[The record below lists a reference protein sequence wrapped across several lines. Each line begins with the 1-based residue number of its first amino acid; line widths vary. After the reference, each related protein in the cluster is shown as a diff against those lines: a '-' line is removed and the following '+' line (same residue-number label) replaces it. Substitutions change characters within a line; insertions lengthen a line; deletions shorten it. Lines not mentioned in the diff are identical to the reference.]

1 MRADPLTL
9 TAVFGKD
16 VRYVV
21 PMFQRPYVWN
31 MKEHWEPLWEDIR
44 GVAERVQDATL
55 EAAATGKE
63 VRVPPH
69 FLGAIVLELMQTGSA
84 AIETR
89 NVIDGQQR
97 LTTLQVFIAAAKATA
112 DYLGLDQQGRLL
124 GKLLLNDPDLVR
136 EPDHKFKVW
145 PTNSDRDSFRAVMC
159 DQPPSALPPKAS
171 MKLGTT
177 MQYFKSVLETWAR
190 ELPEHEREA
199 HFSALVL
206 TLRAHVKVVAID
218 LDLEDN
224 AQVIFETLNARGTPL
239 QAADLIKNLLF
250 QRADKE
256 GASVDVLN
264 EKHWVPF
271 DRESRRREVR
281 QGRLMRPAL
290 DVFLSHWLAMVKER
304 ETLIHQLYPA
314 LREYVNTSGL
324 RAAEV
329 MADLSRSAGIYLEM
343 QRYPWRTAEGQF
355 FYRQTLMDITTTVP
369 LLLYLFRLGADEFPP
384 ARRAKALRVLE
395 SYLVRRM
402 LCRLTGKSYNQIF
415 LALLAEVKTRKG
427 TADDVFVEFFQRQGG
442 ESRSWPTD
450 AEVRNSLL
458 STPLYTALSR
468 SRVRLVLEALEQG
481 MRTDLSESAQADSV
495 LTIEHILPQDW
506 KEHWPLAADVDPE
519 VGALTRDKIKHTLGN
534 LTLVTGKLNSM
545 ESNGPW
551 TEKKKALREHSV
563 LRLNWRLL
571 KDDAAVWDER
581 SIAARSAELAE
592 IVLQLWPGPDST
604 LWQQASSASVLAR
617 GQERVAASP
626 EPVTSSVDDAPKTAD
641 ELVRMVIETRA
652 PAGVGRMLAEA
663 LVGELQSWSEVLA
676 EPGESK
682 KTEDG
687 LTNYIMMHRRK
698 SAVGSFLY
706 VRPKADHVRLDF
718 RLPREYADGHAH
730 ASGRGVSA
738 RNVYQVRMRLNSLD
752 DLPEALDLARAAFE
766 NAGG

>member
-31 MKEHWEPLWEDIR
+31 MKEHWEPLWDDIR
-44 GVAERVQDATL
+44 GVTERVEDARVK
-55 EAAATGKE
+55 AAATGE
-63 VRVPPH
+63 QDAAPPH
-69 FLGAIVLELMQTGSA
+69 FLGAIVLELMHTGSG

-89 NVIDGQQR
+89 SVIDGQQR

-112 DYLGLDQQGRLL
+112 DSFGLEQQGRLL
-124 GKLLLNDPDLVR
+124 GKLLLNDPDLVH
-136 EPDHKFKVW
+136 EPDHEFKVW
-145 PTNSDRDSFRAVMC
+145 PTNSDRDAFRAVMGEE
-159 DQPPSALPPKAS
+159 PLSALPQTAS

-177 MQYFKSVLETWAR
+177 MQYFKSVVDTWSR
-190 ELPEHEREA
+190 EVPEDEREA
-199 HFSALVL
+199 RFSALVS
-206 TLRAHVKVVAID
+206 TLRAHIKVVAID

-256 GASVDVLN
+256 GATVDVLY
-264 EKHWVPF
+264 EKHWAPF
-271 DRESRRREVR
+271 DRESWRREVR
-281 QGRLMRPAL
+281 QGRLMRPTL
-290 DVFLSHWLAMVKER
+290 DVFLSHWLAMVKEH

-314 LREYVNTSGL
+314 LRDYVNSSGL

-329 MADLSRSAGIYLEM
+329 MADLSRSSGIYLEM
-343 QRYPWRTAEGQF
+343 QQYPRRSAEGQF
-355 FYRQTLMDITTTVP
+355 FYRQTLMDTTTTVS
-369 LLLYLFRLGADEFPP
+369 LLLYLFRLGADEFLP
-384 ARRAKALRVLE
+384 ARRAKALKVLE

-415 LALLAEVKTRKG
+415 LALLAEVKKRPAS
-427 TADDVFVEFFQRQGG
+427 ADIVFVEFFQRQGG

-450 AEVRNSLL
+450 AEVRDSIS

-468 SRVRLVLEALEQG
+468 SRVRLVLEALEQA
-481 MRTDLSESAQADSV
+481 MRTDLSENAQADSV
-495 LTIEHILPQDW
+495 LTIEHLLPQNW
-506 KEHWPLAADVDPE
+506 KEHWPLPADVDPE
-519 VGALTRDKIKHTLGN
+519 LGAVTRDKIKHTLGN
-534 LTLVTGKLNSM
+534 LTLVTGKLNSV
-545 ESNGPW
+545 ESNRGW
-551 TEKKKALREHSV
+551 TEKKEALREHSV
-563 LRLNWRLL
+563 LRMNLRLL
-571 KDDAAVWDER
+571 KDDPAAWDER
-581 SIAARSAELAE
+581 SITARSAELAE
-592 IVLQLWPGPDST
+592 MVLQLWPGPDST
-604 LWQQASSASVLAR
+604 LWQQAPSASTLAS
-617 GQERVAASP
+617 GQERVAESP
-626 EPVTSSVDDAPKTAD
+626 APVTSSVNDAPKTAD

-652 PAGVGRMLAEA
+652 PVGVGRMLAEA

-676 EPGESK
+676 KPGETT

-687 LTNYIMMHRRK
+687 LTNYIMLHRRK
-698 SAVGSFLY
+698 SGVGSFLY

-730 ASGRGVSA
+730 AVGRDVSA
-738 RNVYQVRMRLNSLD
+738 RNIYQVRMRLKSLD
-752 DLPEALDLARAAFE
+752 DVPEALDLARAAFE